1 MADTNSHELYDSHP
15 ESSGYANDDFEK
27 LDPPGSGFDN
37 DGGMMGD
44 EDADDLSGVGSSGAY
59 DYDYDRNQDAEI
71 STTTD
76 YPGEEDAEEDRYA
89 VGASEAEANTNAQN
103 SSEPLINFGD
113 DYSNNVEDE
122 EDIDMVYQAQPSA
135 PVPDSNEPLIDFS
148 HTEDPVVHPSSYSQI
163 SEPIPT
169 STANKV
175 KESSPVVK
183 TTEQSSAGTSSSKE
197 KDKMT
202 KILPPPEV
210 HEKQTPSK
218 DLLEQTV
225 IYKYLVVVG
234 TWLKGVDPRVKDL
247 IYWRDVKKTGIVFGT
262 LMMVLISLAIF
273 TVISVI
279 AYLSLAIL
287 TVTFS
292 FVVYKKIM
300 GAVQKSQEG
309 HPFQPLLDLD
319 IQLNENKLKSII
331 HSTLK
336 NVNCLTHELR
346 RLFLIEDLV
355 DSIKFGLLL
364 WALTY
369 IGYWFSGMFLIIM
382 DVVLLFTLPKVY
394 ETYQVQIDNYIGMAK
409 AQVNNVVN
417 IIQSRLPF
425 LKKKEKA
432 Q

>member
-183 TTEQSSAGTSSSKE
+183 TTEQSSAGTSSSK
-197 KDKMT
+197 
-202 KILPPPEV
+202 
-210 HEKQTPSK
+210 
-218 DLLEQTV
+218 
-225 IYKYLVVVG
+225 G